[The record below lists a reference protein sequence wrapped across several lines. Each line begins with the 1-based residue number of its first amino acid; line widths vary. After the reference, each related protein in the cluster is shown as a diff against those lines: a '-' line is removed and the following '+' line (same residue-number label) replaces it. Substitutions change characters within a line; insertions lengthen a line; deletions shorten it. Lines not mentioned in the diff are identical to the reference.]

1 MSDDGQSA
9 AVRVDVWLW
18 SIRAVKTRSLATT
31 ACKAGHVRVRG
42 DRAKASD
49 RVRIGDEVRIRIE
62 GFDRIYVVKELLTKR
77 VGAPRAALA
86 YEDKS
91 PPKPSPLET
100 PAAII
105 RERGAGRPTKRERRD
120 LERLRGFTRE

>member
-62 GFDRIYVVKELLTKR
+62 GFDRIYVVRELLTKR

-86 YEDKS
+86 YEDKLS
-91 PPKPSPLET
+91 LIHISEPT
-100 PAAII
+100 
-105 RERGAGRPTKRERRD
+105 RPY
-120 LERLRGFTRE
+120 